1 MPDLLTT
8 LNDCVIAFDLDK
20 QKFLF
25 ISPNVNGVLGY
36 AADSFYNNSNLPY
49 EMIDPADRDRIKKL
63 TGKII
68 EGEGAEVTYQIITA
82 HGERKWVHEKKSLI
96 TDEQTGHKVLMSVIN
111 EHHIET
117 TDIAP
122 ANKIKEQVAWTRDH
136 LEILF
141 NNTDE
146 LIWAINKDRYYL
158 YMNNAFREII
168 FAETETIPK
177 DGDHVYLNTNFSPEK
192 IQEWEAF
199 YNRAFKG
206 KTFTARTE
214 SVDVETGQSV
224 CFEVSFNPLCKS
236 KGKVTAIGCFARN
249 ITGLVKNE
257 KAITDQ
263 NERLRHIASISSHEL
278 RRPIASLLG
287 LINIMDRE
295 NFQNPENKEIIE
307 HLLTVGKEIDETIR
321 DIIDRTF
328 PGSDPSDQKYQ
339 AP

>member
-1 MPDLLTT
+1 MAVLLTT
-8 LNDCVIAFDLDK
+8 LNECVIAFDVDK

-25 ISPNVNGVLGY
+25 ISPNVGSVLGY
-36 AADSFYNNSNLPY
+36 AADSFYHNSNLTY
-49 EMIDPADRDRIKKL
+49 EMIDPADRGRVKTTSD
-63 TGKII
+63 KIV
-68 EGEGAEVTYQIITA
+68 EGEAVELTYRIVTA
-82 HGERKWVHEKKSLI
+82 HGEKKWVHEKKSVI
-96 TDEQTGHKVLMSVIN
+96 TDEQTGHKILMSLIN
-111 EHHIET
+111 EHHLEAG
-117 TDIAP
+117 DIAQIS
-122 ANKIKEQVAWTRDH
+122 KIVEQVTWTRDH
-136 LEILF
+136 LEVLF

-146 LIWAINKDRYYL
+146 LIWAINRDRHYL

-168 FAETETIPK
+168 FAETETVPK
-177 DGDHVYLNTNFSPEK
+177 DGDHVYLNTNFSQKK
-192 IQEWEAF
+192 IEEWEAF
-199 YNRAFKG
+199 YTRAFKG
-206 KTFTARTE
+206 ERFTARTE

-249 ITGLVKNE
+249 ITGLVENE

-328 PGSDPSDQKYQ
+328 PGGDPSDQKYQ
-339 AP
+339 SP

>member
-1 MPDLLTT
+1 MPALLTS

-36 AADSFYNNSNLPY
+36 AADSFYNNSSLPY
-49 EMIDPADRDRIKKL
+49 EMIDPVDRDRIKRL
-63 TGKII
+63 TDKII
-68 EGEGAEVTYQIITA
+68 EGEGIELTYRIITA
-82 HGERKWVHEKKSLI
+82 HGERKWVHEKKNLI
-96 TDEQTGHKVLMSVIN
+96 TDEQTGHKVLMSIIN
-111 EHHIET
+111 EHHIEA
-117 TDIAP
+117 TDIVP
-122 ANKIKEQVAWTRDH
+122 GNNIEEQAAWTKDH
-136 LEILF
+136 LEMLF

-168 FAETETIPK
+168 FAETETVPK
-177 DGDHVYLNTNFSPEK
+177 DGDHVYLYTNFSREK

-199 YNRAFKG
+199 YTRAFKG
-206 KTFTARTE
+206 ETFTARTE
-214 SVDVETGQSV
+214 SVDVETGQNV

-249 ITGLVKNE
+249 ITGLVENE

-263 NERLRHIASISSHEL
+263 NERLRHIASVSSHEL

-287 LINIMDRE
+287 LINILDRE
-295 NFQNPENKEIIE
+295 NFQNPENKEIIG

-321 DIIDRTF
+321 EIIDKAF
-328 PGSDPSDQKYQ
+328 PGNDLPDKKYQ
-339 AP
+339 SP

>member
-25 ISPNVNGVLGY
+25 ISPNVTGVLGY
-36 AADSFYNNSNLPY
+36 AADSFYNNLNLPY
-49 EMIDPADRDRIKKL
+49 EMIDPADRDRIKRL
-63 TGKII
+63 TDKII
-68 EGEGAEVTYQIITA
+68 EGEGIELTYRIITA
-82 HGERKWVHEKKSLI
+82 HGERKWVYEKKNLI

-111 EHHIET
+111 EHHIEA
-117 TDIAP
+117 TDITRGS
-122 ANKIKEQVAWTRDH
+122 KVEEQVVWTKDH
-136 LEILF
+136 LELLF

-177 DGDHVYLNTNFSPEK
+177 DGDHVYLNTDFSQEK
-192 IQEWEAF
+192 IAEWEAF
-199 YNRAFKG
+199 YTRAFKG
-206 KTFTARTE
+206 ERFTARTQ
-214 SVDVETGQSV
+214 SVDAETGQEV

-295 NFQNPENKEIIE
+295 NFQNPDNREIIE

-328 PGSDPSDQKYQ
+328 PGGDPSDQNYQ
-339 AP
+339 SP

>member
-49 EMIDPADRDRIKKL
+49 EMTDPIDRDRIKRV
-63 TGKII
+63 TDKII
-68 EGEGAEVTYQIITA
+68 EGEGAQLTYRIVTA
-82 HGERKWVHEKKSLI
+82 HGERKWVHEKKNLI
-96 TDEQTGHKVLMSVIN
+96 TDEQTGHKVLMSVIT
-111 EHHIET
+111 EHHPEA

-122 ANKIKEQVAWTRDH
+122 ANKIDEQVAWTRGH
-136 LEILF
+136 LELLF

-177 DGDHVYLNTNFSPEK
+177 DGDHVYLNTNFSHEK
-192 IQEWEAF
+192 IREWETF
-199 YNRAFKG
+199 YTRAFKG
-206 KTFTARTE
+206 EIFTARTE
-214 SVDVETGQSV
+214 TTDIESGQPV
-224 CFEVSFNPLCKS
+224 CFEISFNQLCKS

-249 ITGLVKNE
+249 VTELIKNE
-257 KAITDQ
+257 KAIIDQ
-263 NERLRHIASISSHEL
+263 NERLRHIASVSSHEL

-287 LINIMDRE
+287 LINVMDME
-295 NFQNPENKEIIE
+295 NFQNPDNKEIIE
-307 HLLTVGKEIDETIR
+307 HLLTVGKEIDGVIR
-321 DIIDRTF
+321 EIIDKTF
-328 PGSDPSDQKYQ
+328 PNEDISDKKYQ
-339 AP
+339 SP

>member
-8 LNDCVIAFDLDK
+8 LYDCVIAFDLDK

-25 ISPNVNGVLGY
+25 ISPNVSSVLGY
-36 AADSFYNNSNLPY
+36 AADSFYHNSNLAY
-49 EMIDPADRDRIKKL
+49 EMIDPADRGRVETTSD
-63 TGKII
+63 KII
-68 EGEGAEVTYQIITA
+68 EGEAVELTYRIVTA
-82 HGERKWVHEKKSLI
+82 HGEKKWVHEKKSLI

-111 EHHIET
+111 EINIGT
-117 TDIAP
+117 SDVIP
-122 ANKIKEQVAWTRDH
+122 GSKVGEQIAWTRDH
-136 LEILF
+136 LEVLF

-146 LIWAINKDRYYL
+146 LIWAINRDRYYL

-168 FAETETIPK
+168 FAETETVPK
-177 DGDHVYLNTNFSPEK
+177 DGDHVYLNTNFSQEK

-199 YNRAFKG
+199 YTRAFKG
-206 KTFTARTE
+206 ERFTARTE
-214 SVDVETGQSV
+214 SIDVKTGQVV
-224 CFEVSFNPLCKS
+224 CFEISFNPLCKS

-249 ITGLVKNE
+249 ITGLVENE

-287 LINIMDRE
+287 LINVMVRE
-295 NFQNPENKEIIE
+295 NFQNPENKEIIK

-321 DIIDRTF
+321 DIIDKTF
-328 PGSDPSDQKYQ
+328 PWGNPSDQKYQ
-339 AP
+339 SP